1 MGGGGRREKECVR
14 ESARHRESVN
24 PIHSHRVLCVS
35 SLLELDSN

>member
-1 MGGGGRREKECVR
+1 MGGGGGGERMCER

-24 PIHSHRVLCVS
+24 PVHRVLCVS